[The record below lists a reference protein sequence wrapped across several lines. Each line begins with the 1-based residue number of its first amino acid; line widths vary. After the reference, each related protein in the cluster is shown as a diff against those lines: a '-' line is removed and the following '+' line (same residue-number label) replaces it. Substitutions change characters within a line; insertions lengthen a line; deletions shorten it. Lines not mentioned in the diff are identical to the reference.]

1 MSKLNGN
8 LSIFNQLKPVS
19 VGFENMFDSFE
30 KMFEDDGFES
40 LDNYPYYNIV
50 KTGDFTYDIEVAL
63 AGFYI
68 YWLFFKYIALKY
80 FNKIIEHRGQ
90 L

>member
-30 KMFEDDGFES
+30 KMFENDGFES
-40 LDNYPYYNIV
+40 LME
-50 KTGDFTYDIEVAL
+50 KMKLSIEV
-63 AGFYI
+63 F
-68 YWLFFKYIALKY
+68 LKGTLVKPSPY
-80 FNKIIEHRGQ
+80 PMIQKSKELN
-90 L
+90 